1 MKPVSQRVSS
11 IMLIAFIALI
21 SGCSTL
27 SQPLTS
33 SSKELKVNAT
43 ELGKYWLV
51 ENGVLDWSALLNGNN
66 NESSFSA
73 TFTINTQGQIEN
85 LNLEK
90 IAGDFKADQQM
101 HADFSKQTFI
111 ATKTNYLRQAVTITA
126 QIN

>member
-1 MKPVSQRVSS
+1 MKQLPRRVSS
-11 IMLIAFIALI
+11 IMLIALIAFI

-27 SQPLTS
+27 PLATS
-33 SSKELKVNAT
+33 SEELKVNAT
-43 ELGKYWLV
+43 ELGNYWLV
-51 ENGVLDWSALLNGNN
+51 ENGALDWSALLNGTNGG
-66 NESSFSA
+66 SSFSA

-90 IAGDFKADQQM
+90 IAGDFKTDKQM

-126 QIN
+126 LVN

>member
-1 MKPVSQRVSS
+1 
-11 IMLIAFIALI
+11 MLVAFIALI

-27 SQPLTS
+27 PLVN

-43 ELGKYWLV
+43 ELGNYWLV
-51 ENGVLDWSALLNGNN
+51 ENGTLDWSALLNGNN
-66 NESSFSA
+66 GGSFAA

-85 LNLEK
+85 LNLEM
-90 IAGDFKADQQM
+90 IAGDFKTDKQM

-126 QIN
+126 KVN